1 MLLNS
6 ALSLY
11 LIFRFTSFLNIASRT
26 MRWVSNTD
34 RHLRAAPCYEDSGF
48 EHLRSTYSLHIPYP
62 ALLITLSIHP
72 RWSFQAIPPLLLFTP
87 YRLPS
92 FPSSFDFSLF
102 LFPLSFLYLFSYFKF
117 RNNFLFFAPLHLSLV
132 YTMLHIVAFWLFY
145 SPSVLVSRWSNPV
158 PAKKSSQIFVFFS
171 IAVLWFFSYLFVPF
185 PGFLYIPANL
195 IVAVSSMTKKH
206 GLY

>member
-1 MLLNS
+1 
-6 ALSLY
+6 
-11 LIFRFTSFLNIASRT
+11 
-26 MRWVSNTD
+26 MRWVSSTD

-102 LFPLSFLYLFSYFKF
+102 LFPFSFLYLFSYFKF
-117 RNNFLFFAPLHLSLV
+117 RNNLSFFLFHFVYFWYTRCYAQSLSDFFVL
-132 YTMLHIVAFWLFY
+132 LQFSFLDGWISSLQRNRRKSSFS
-145 SPSVLVSRWSNPV
+145 SPSLSCD
-158 PAKKSSQIFVFFS
+158 FFLIS
-171 IAVLWFFSYLFVPF
+171 VPF
-185 PGFLYIPANL
+185 PGFLYISANL

-206 GLY
+206 GIYQKKE